1 MRSMSEM
8 SILQRLEFLTMK
20 ARQAVDRTSHITSH
34 HDFLCSPDNMDLFDA
49 TVLRIQVVG
58 EMLKQIDDLT
68 NGELLTPYYP
78 QIPWRAAFS
87 MRNVISHEYAMVD
100 PDKIYNTLK
109 TDLPELLLVLD
120 NIIADFRSGKH
131 DNNLYNRL

>member
-49 TVLRIQVVG
+49 TVLRVQVTG
-58 EMLKQIDDLT
+58 EMLKQIEDIT
-68 NGELLTPYYP
+68 QGQLLTPYYP
-78 QIPWRAAFS
+78 QIPWRAIFGL
-87 MRNVISHEYAMVD
+87 RNVISHEYAMVD
-100 PDKIYNTLK
+100 PEEFFRILK
-109 TDLPELLLVLD
+109 TDLPELFIVLD
-120 NIIADFRSGKH
+120 NIITDFRAGRF
-131 DNNLYNRL
+131 NNKFIQ

>member
-49 TVLRIQVVG
+49 TVLRVQVTG
-58 EMLKQIDDLT
+58 EMLKQIEDIT
-68 NGELLTPYYP
+68 QGQLLTPYYP
-78 QIPWRAAFS
+78 QIPWRAIFGL
-87 MRNVISHEYAMVD
+87 RNVISHEYAMVD
-100 PDKIYNTLK
+100 PEEFFRILK
-109 TDLPELLLVLD
+109 TDLPELLIVLD
-120 NIIADFRSGKH
+120 NIITDFRACRF
-131 DNNLYNRL
+131 NNKFIQ

>member
-58 EMLKQIDDLT
+58 EILKQIDDLT
-68 NGELLTPYYP
+68 NRELLTPYYP
-78 QIPWRAAFS
+78 QIPWHAVFG

-109 TDLPELLLVLD
+109 TDLPQLLSVLD
-120 NIIADFRSGKH
+120 NIIADFRSGKY

>member
-49 TVLRIQVVG
+49 TVLRVQVTG
-58 EMLKQIDDLT
+58 EMLKQIEDIT
-68 NGELLTPYYP
+68 QGQLLTPYYP
-78 QIPWRAAFS
+78 QIPWRAIFGL
-87 MRNVISHEYAMVD
+87 RNVISHEYAMVD
-100 PDKIYNTLK
+100 PEEFFRILK
-109 TDLPELLLVLD
+109 TDLPKLLSVLHD
-120 NIIADFRSGKH
+120 IIADFRAGRY
-131 DNNLYNRL
+131 DQQFIR

>member
-49 TVLRIQVVG
+49 TVLRVQVTG
-58 EMLKQIDDLT
+58 EMLKQIEDIT
-68 NGELLTPYYP
+68 QGQLLTPYYP
-78 QIPWRAAFS
+78 QIPWRAIFGL
-87 MRNVISHEYAMVD
+87 RNVISHEYAMVD
-100 PDKIYNTLK
+100 PEEFFRILK
-109 TDLPELLLVLD
+109 TNLPELLIVLD
-120 NIIADFRSGKH
+120 NIITDFRAGRF
-131 DNNLYNRL
+131 NNKFIQ